1 MPRVPS
7 KLKLV
12 APSSVATPVSQLAP
26 WGPDW
31 LHLRTLP
38 AKSFKLPMATPFMQ
52 YAKVTLASPPWQ
64 AEPS

>member
-1 MPRVPS
+1 MPRVLT

-12 APSSVATPVSQLAP
+12 APSSITIPPSQLGF
-26 WGPDW
+26 WGPDR

-52 YAKVTLASPPWQ
+52 YAKVTLVIPPWQ